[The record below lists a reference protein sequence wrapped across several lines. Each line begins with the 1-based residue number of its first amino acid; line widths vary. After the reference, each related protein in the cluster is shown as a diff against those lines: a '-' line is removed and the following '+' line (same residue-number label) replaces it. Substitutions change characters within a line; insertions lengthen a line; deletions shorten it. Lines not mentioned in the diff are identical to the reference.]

1 MSRDSQRF
9 QISAMMKPRMAGT
22 TQKRAVSEGTNHEGS
37 VNCTGNSKRLRSTV
51 EDGVSKKGES
61 TC

>member
-22 TQKRAVSEGTNHEGS
+22 TQKRAVSEGANHEGS

-61 TC
+61 TF